1 MPSHK
6 SAKIRNLAIAYFLT
20 NKSTYSEITTIF
32 QISEKTFKRWFK
44 QYKKNGT
51 LTRKS
56 MSFSN
61 EEQKKI
67 HKTGVNDD
75 NKLMKLSIEYYVE
88 SKISEAEVS
97 AIFQINKKTFR
108 HHFREYWNNFKWCY
122 PETNE
127 ICHNKYA
134 HK

>member
-44 QYKKNGT
+44 QYKKYGT

-88 SKISEAEVS
+88 SKISEAEVC

-108 HHFREYWNNFKWCY
+108 RHFREYWNNFKWCY